1 MTTLLLAW
9 CLAILLAGPLVMLI
23 HELGHAVAALVL
35 TRGPVVVQTGRR
47 AFLTPRIGRLTLAI
61 GPGGLQAGACWHR
74 APDTQGREAVIA
86 AAGPIASLALATI
99 AGCACLALDPS
110 RTAGLALAA
119 IAVLGIL
126 DAIGNLIPLLHPARR
141 TVTGAPQESDGR
153 IVARCLG
160 LGFAAR

>member
-1 MTTLLLAW
+1 VTTLLLAW
-9 CLAILLAGPLVMLI
+9 CLAVLLAGPLVLLV
-23 HELGHAVAALVL
+23 HELGHAVAALAV
-35 TRGPVVVQTGRR
+35 THGPVIVQTGRR
-47 AFLTPRIGRLTLAI
+47 SFATLRLGRLTLAL
-61 GPGGLQAGACWHR
+61 GPGGLQAGACWHL
-74 APDTQGREAVIA
+74 APDTQRKEAVIA
-86 AAGPIASLALATI
+86 AAGPLASLAVAAI
-99 AGCACLALDPS
+99 AAFACLTLDPS

-119 IAVLGIL
+119 IAILGML